1 MRNDKKNNYLS
12 HHGVKGQKWGV
23 RNGPPYPI
31 EDKVAKKKQL
41 HIQPIKKRMKAFKWI
56 KSHPFEKTKELVNW
70 YTDDLTSLHP
80 SKKFKEALNA
90 VLYDDVSEADPMLL
104 ALLYFCFES

>member
-31 EDKVAKKKQL
+31 EDKVAKKKDNCIFSQ
-41 HIQPIKKRMKAFKWI
+41 
-56 KSHPFEKTKELVNW
+56 
-70 YTDDLTSLHP
+70 
-80 SKKFKEALNA
+80 
-90 VLYDDVSEADPMLL
+90 
-104 ALLYFCFES
+104 